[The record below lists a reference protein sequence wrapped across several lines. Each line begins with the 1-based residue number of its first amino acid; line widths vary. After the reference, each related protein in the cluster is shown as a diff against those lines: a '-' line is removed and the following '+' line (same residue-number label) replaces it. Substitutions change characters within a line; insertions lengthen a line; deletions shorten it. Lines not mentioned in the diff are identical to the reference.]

1 MKIAGRRVNWASR
14 FPLPRHITEGGSMKH
29 LLAGCVALFL
39 LAPGV
44 AAEKG
49 SPNAELIAALKD
61 RDPFRRRTAAAMLGL
76 LGVDGRDGVP
86 ALVAAMKDPDEG
98 VRRQAVRS
106 LGEIGPPAA
115 DAVPVLID
123 AIQKPDLGADAVL
136 ALEGIGPAAVRSL
149 GWALTDDSVAVRRA
163 VAAVLRSIGP
173 DAHEATPRL
182 AAALKD
188 PDAVVR
194 L

>member
-1 MKIAGRRVNWASR
+1 
-14 FPLPRHITEGGSMKH
+14 
-29 LLAGCVALFL
+29 
-39 LAPGV
+39 
-44 AAEKG
+44 
-49 SPNAELIAALKD
+49 
-61 RDPFRRRTAAAMLGL
+61 GL

-163 VAAVLRSIGP
+163 VAAVLRSIGR

-194 L
+194 LRAAAALGRIGYGARGAAAQLLEARSDRDDGVRDLA